1 MRFVFILSNITAVV
15 QVFFNYLKSKVVK
28 LNKKITLHSIFGL
41 MVIAILNGKIISAIG
56 MYGFAWIYLSI
67 IILGYFFI
75 SKSLIKVLGINSY
88 IVIISAVSGQF
99 VSFIKEKI
107 FGTELIFSSNL
118 TMFLHSTFRLA
129 LSVIL
134 TILMIKGI
142 KKLEK
147 KFSIINEC
155 LLLFNLIGI
164 GTMIIYYTS
173 LVLGKYLGNNKEIIV
188 VNSIFLTL
196 YLVVSLISFIVYLS
210 SLKNKYDIQQKETE
224 YLENQRYMEAMEKQF
239 KEIRKFRHD
248 YKNILNSLED
258 FIVSGDYESLNDYYF
273 SKIKKA
279 SKCIDQNR
287 FKLEAIGNIR
297 VREVKSLLVSK
308 LISTQEKGMDVQ
320 LEVTEP
326 IEELAIDSIS
336 LVRILGIFLDN
347 SIEEIEFLG
356 EGKLVIAVYKDA
368 SAVHIIIQNSCRI
381 NLPKFHL
388 LKQRGFSLKGTD
400 RGMGLSNVQE
410 LLQSLNN
417 VQLATSISDRWFT
430 QKLTIENNRRCE

>member
-248 YKNILNSLED
+248 YKI
-258 FIVSGDYESLNDYYF
+258 
-273 SKIKKA
+273 
-279 SKCIDQNR
+279 
-287 FKLEAIGNIR
+287 
-297 VREVKSLLVSK
+297 
-308 LISTQEKGMDVQ
+308 
-320 LEVTEP
+320 
-326 IEELAIDSIS
+326 
-336 LVRILGIFLDN
+336 
-347 SIEEIEFLG
+347 
-356 EGKLVIAVYKDA
+356 
-368 SAVHIIIQNSCRI
+368 H
-381 NLPKFHL
+381 
-388 LKQRGFSLKGTD
+388 
-400 RGMGLSNVQE
+400 
-410 LLQSLNN
+410 
-417 VQLATSISDRWFT
+417 
-430 QKLTIENNRRCE
+430 